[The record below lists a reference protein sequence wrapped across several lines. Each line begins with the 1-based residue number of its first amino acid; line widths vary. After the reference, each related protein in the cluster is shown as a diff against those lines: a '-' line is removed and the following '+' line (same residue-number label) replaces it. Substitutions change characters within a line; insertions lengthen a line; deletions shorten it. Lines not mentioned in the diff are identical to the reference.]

1 LNQNKDAD
9 KLIIGVAR
17 FIVGGLFVIKLGV
30 LFVIDKN
37 GGGIKEGC
45 SSGHKLNI
53 TGGFADGFQSVN
65 NSISKNNT
73 S

>member
-1 LNQNKDAD
+1 MNQNKDAD

-37 GGGIKEGC
+37 GGIKEGC

-53 TGGFADGFQSVN
+53 TCGFADGFQSVN